1 MGGRRLWGDNVC
13 GGTTPVGVTSSL
25 LATFAAK
32 LRRMDFSFTQIVN
45 TTLIL
50 FSVIDI
56 TGSIPLILDLRN
68 KAGNIDSGKATLV
81 AGGIMILFLFVG
93 ESILKL
99 MGVDLPSFAIAGSF
113 ILFFLALEMILGVR
127 LYKDVE
133 PDTASI
139 VPIAF
144 PLIAGT
150 GTLTTLLSIRAEY
163 ATENIIAGVVINLIL
178 IYIVLRNTD
187 RIGKVLGKNGLNVLR
202 KIFGI
207 ILLAIAIKLFKSNMF
222 F

>member
-1 MGGRRLWGDNVC
+1 
-13 GGTTPVGVTSSL
+13 
-25 LATFAAK
+25 
-32 LRRMDFSFTQIVN
+32 MDFSFTQIVN

-81 AGGIMILFLFVG
+81 AGGIMILFLFIG

>member
-1 MGGRRLWGDNVC
+1 
-13 GGTTPVGVTSSL
+13 
-25 LATFAAK
+25 
-32 LRRMDFSFTQIVN
+32 
-45 TTLIL
+45 
-50 FSVIDI
+50 
-56 TGSIPLILDLRN
+56 
-68 KAGNIDSGKATLV
+68 
-81 AGGIMILFLFVG
+81 
-93 ESILKL
+93 
-99 MGVDLPSFAIAGSF
+99 
-113 ILFFLALEMILGVR
+113 LFFLALEMILGVR

-163 ATENIIAGVVINLIL
+163 ATENIIAGVLINLIL
-178 IYIVLRNTD
+178 IYIVLRNTE
-187 RIGKVLGKNGLNVLR
+187 RIGKVLGKNGLSILR

-207 ILLAIAIKLFKSNMF
+207 ILLAIAIKLFKTNMF